1 MQSGESARK
10 NVGRTTAYHPSTVTI
25 CWLFWSIQARR
36 FFLAV
41 AASVI
46 IGTDAT
52 SESSA
57 EAHPMKTYLSL
68 PRMSLLA
75 LFTCFSGLGLSD
87 ALLTQSAQAQEESQ
101 AEPIYSGPQVGEEL
115 TPFEITGVFDDKA
128 GKRFDPITEAQG
140 KPVVLLFLHQANRPS
155 IGMTRLL
162 MNYLAERKDQDVASC
177 VVWLTADP
185 TQAENDL
192 KRMRHALPE
201 KTMIGIFPD
210 GVEGPGAYGLNRQVT
225 LTILVG
231 KENKV
236 TANYALVQP
245 SIQVDLPKILKSI
258 VDIAGGEVP
267 DVSKM
272 QQAGM
277 ERPNMR
283 ANANNNRNAPNEA
296 LTEQIRTYLR
306 PLIQKDA
313 TDQQVDE
320 AAAAVEA
327 WIEKDEA
334 ARKEIARISNTIV
347 NSGKLENYGTPHCQE
362 ILRKW
367 AEKYK

>member
-1 MQSGESARK
+1 MTRTALGHLSFFK
-10 NVGRTTAYHPSTVTI
+10 NLLLVLTT
-25 CWLFWSIQARR
+25 
-36 FFLAV
+36 LAV
-41 AASVI
+41 
-46 IGTDAT
+46 
-52 SESSA
+52 
-57 EAHPMKTYLSL
+57 PL
-68 PRMSLLA
+68 PTLA
-75 LFTCFSGLGLSD
+75 KQ
-87 ALLTQSAQAQEESQ
+87 AIAQEENA
-101 AEPIYSGPQVGEEL
+101 AEPIFSGPQTGEEL
-115 TPFEITGVFDDKA
+115 SSFEMVGVFDDKA
-128 GKRFDPITEAQG
+128 GKRFDPIAEAKG
-140 KPVVLLFLHQANRPS
+140 KPIVLLFMHQANRPS

-245 SIQVDLPKILKSI
+245 SIQVDLPKVFKSI

-267 DVSKM
+267 DMAKLQQPGM
-272 QQAGM
+272 Q
-277 ERPNMR
+277 RPNMR
-283 ANANNNRNAPNEA
+283 PNANNPNAANEA
-296 LTEQIRTYLR
+296 LSEQIRTYLR
-306 PLIQKDA
+306 PVIQRDA

-347 NSGKLENYGTPHCQE
+347 NSGKLENYGTPRCQE